1 MSWMFPS
8 AIATTVDTFIL
19 VLVYLYLYFQN
30 RERYLGIWTLGWSIY
45 LLRFVFE
52 LWMLVG
58 PKSAVPLA
66 AIQITAFVSGLF
78 LLWGT
83 YIFLGK
89 RISPLW
95 LYGAGLT
102 TILMAVGF
110 LSGISFITSTLP
122 AFVFLGIIY
131 IWLGSSLLSYRQL
144 EGIGRQV
151 TGWGFIA
158 WGIHKMDYPFLQPVT
173 WFAPWGYLLG
183 ATLEITVAIGI
194 LLIYVQQTKK
204 ELRAREERF
213 RLLAENA
220 RDLIYRYQLKPIP
233 RFEYV
238 SPSATA
244 ITGYTPEEFYNDP
257 QMCFRLIHPDDEP
270 LIESIKN
277 LVVLTEQPIILR
289 WIKKGGELIWV
300 EQHNTPVYD
309 KTGDIIAFESI
320 VRDITERKLATDKLK
335 DSEERYR
342 RLVELSP
349 DAIAVHSEGKLVY
362 INATGM
368 NMVGAKR
375 PAELIGKPMLDF
387 VHPDYHEL
395 VKSRV
400 GTMAEGSVV
409 ELLEEKFLT
418 LDGEA
423 IDVEVAAMPISY
435 NGKPAMQ
442 VYVRDITERKRKE
455 EELKFKSFLLDS
467 ATDSV
472 FVLDL
477 EGKIVYINE
486 AACKTRGYARE
497 ELLGMTLQELDTPEF
512 SGSVK
517 ERIDMIKRDGSA
529 VFEAAHLTKD
539 GAVMNVEV
547 HAHIMEF
554 NGEEV
559 IVAIA
564 RDITERK
571 GAEEALQEQ
580 KEFSERLIQN
590 STAGIFV
597 LDADHKVILW
607 NKACEELTGVKA
619 ADIVGTDN
627 HWQAFYGK
635 KRPCLADLIIDGR
648 YDEVS
653 SFYDAYGESKLA
665 SGGLH
670 AESWYTGLGG
680 QDRYVI
686 IDATPIYNSK
696 GDLVAVVETL
706 QDITQRKRIE
716 EALEHER
723 NFTSNILDTV
733 GSLVLVLD
741 RKGRIIRFNRA
752 CEEITGYTFEEVKD
766 KYIFDVLIPPEE
778 SEKVKGVFSKLKA
791 GQFPNSYEN
800 YWMTKDG
807 ERRLIAW
814 SNTALTDA
822 NGEVEWIIPTGIDVT
837 ERKKVEKELIDREHR
852 YRSIINGAAEGFWM
866 LNADLETVEVNDS
879 LCDMLGYTREEMLGK
894 KPFDFVDE
902 ENLQIFKK
910 QTAKIP
916 GTAHRHYDIVL
927 KSKSGEDVY
936 TRFNATT
943 IKEENGSVVSAFA
956 FVTNITGL
964 KLAEGALIE
973 AKERMEQLYR
983 VIPSAI
989 FTVDK
994 GGIVNSFNKKAEEIT
1009 GYTAEEVIGNRCTV
1023 FALEPCTNKC
1033 GLFSG
1038 NFKAPVQ
1045 AKECTIKRKD
1055 GEIRTI
1061 LKNADLFKDANGNIL
1076 GGVESFEDIT
1086 ERKQT
1091 EKMLNYMAYYDSLTS
1106 LPNRMLLNDRLTLA
1120 LSYAHRNKEMLAVMF
1135 LDLDNFKTINDTLG
1149 HTIGD
1154 KLLQSVSRRLSGC
1167 LREGDTIARLGGDEF
1182 VLLLPQIQHEED
1194 AAKVAKKVLESL
1206 KPPFSYEGQDLH
1218 VTTSIGISLYP
1229 HDGKDV
1235 QTLLKNADAALY
1247 RAKEEGKNNY
1257 QLYTPALNAK
1267 AFERLSLENSM
1278 RKALERGE
1286 FILYY
1291 QPQIE
1296 LVSCET
1302 IGMEALIRWQ
1312 HPELGLIQPTDF
1324 VPIAEETGLIVPIG
1338 EWALRNACEQGK
1350 EWQEQGYRSLR
1361 ISVNLSAI
1369 QFTQQDVVDMVER
1382 ALSETGFNPE
1392 NLELEI
1398 TESVLMH
1405 DPETTTETLLKVKE
1419 MGVKVSIDDFGT
1431 GYSSLSYLKQFP
1443 IDRLKIDRM
1452 FIHALTENSSDAAIA
1467 KAIIAMAHNLG
1478 LKVVAEGVE
1487 ETTQL
1492 EILRSLKCD
1501 EVQGYLLSIP
1511 LPVEE
1516 ATKLLAGGN
1525 SLCA

>member
-1 MSWMFPS
+1 MSWLFPS
-8 AIATTVDTFIL
+8 AIATTIGTFIL
-19 VLVYLYLYFQN
+19 ALVYLYLYFQN
-30 RERYLGIWTLGWSIY
+30 RERYLGVWTLGWSIY
-45 LLRFVFE
+45 LLRFAFE
-52 LWMLVG
+52 LWMLAG
-58 PKSAVPLA
+58 SKSAVPLA
-66 AIQITAFVSGLF
+66 AIQVVAFVSGLF

-89 RISPLW
+89 KISPLW
-95 LYGAGLT
+95 IYGAGLT
-102 TILMAVGF
+102 AILMAVGF
-110 LSGISFITSTLP
+110 LSGVSFILSTLP
-122 AFVFLGIIY
+122 AFAFLGIIY
-131 IWLGSSLLSYRQL
+131 IWLGSSLLSHRQL
-144 EGIGRQV
+144 EGIGKQV

-158 WGIHKMDYPFLQPVT
+158 WGIHKMDYPFLQPAV

-183 ATLEITVAIGI
+183 AALEITVAIGI

-204 ELRAREERF
+204 DLRAREERF

-220 RDLIYRYQLKPIP
+220 RDLIYRYQLKPVP

-257 QMCFRLIHPDDEP
+257 QMCFRLTHPDDES

-277 LVVLTEQPIILR
+277 SVVLAEQPIILR
-289 WIKKGGELIWV
+289 WIKKNGELIWV

-309 KTGDIIAFESI
+309 EAGDTIAFES
-320 VRDITERKLATDKLK
+320 
-335 DSEERYR
+335 
-342 RLVELSP
+342 
-349 DAIAVHSEGKLVY
+349 
-362 INATGM
+362 
-368 NMVGAKR
+368 
-375 PAELIGKPMLDF
+375 
-387 VHPDYHEL
+387 
-395 VKSRV
+395 
-400 GTMAEGSVV
+400 
-409 ELLEEKFLT
+409 
-418 LDGEA
+418 
-423 IDVEVAAMPISY
+423 
-435 NGKPAMQ
+435 
-442 VYVRDITERKRKE
+442 
-455 EELKFKSFLLDS
+455 
-467 ATDSV
+467 
-472 FVLDL
+472 
-477 EGKIVYINE
+477 
-486 AACKTRGYARE
+486 
-497 ELLGMTLQELDTPEF
+497 
-512 SGSVK
+512 
-517 ERIDMIKRDGSA
+517 
-529 VFEAAHLTKD
+529 
-539 GAVMNVEV
+539 
-547 HAHIMEF
+547 
-554 NGEEV
+554 
-559 IVAIA
+559 IA

-571 GAEEALQEQ
+571 
-580 KEFSERLIQN
+580 
-590 STAGIFV
+590 
-597 LDADHKVILW
+597 
-607 NKACEELTGVKA
+607 KA
-619 ADIVGTDN
+619 
-627 HWQAFYGK
+627 
-635 KRPCLADLIIDGR
+635 
-648 YDEVS
+648 
-653 SFYDAYGESKLA
+653 
-665 SGGLH
+665 
-670 AESWYTGLGG
+670 
-680 QDRYVI
+680 
-686 IDATPIYNSK
+686 
-696 GDLVAVVETL
+696 
-706 QDITQRKRIE
+706 
-716 EALEHER
+716 
-723 NFTSNILDTV
+723 
-733 GSLVLVLD
+733 
-741 RKGRIIRFNRA
+741 
-752 CEEITGYTFEEVKD
+752 
-766 KYIFDVLIPPEE
+766 
-778 SEKVKGVFSKLKA
+778 
-791 GQFPNSYEN
+791 
-800 YWMTKDG
+800 
-807 ERRLIAW
+807 
-814 SNTALTDA
+814 
-822 NGEVEWIIPTGIDVT
+822 
-837 ERKKVEKELIDREHR
+837 EKELIDREHR

-866 LNADLETVEVNDS
+866 LNADLETIEVNDS

-902 ENLQIFKK
+902 ENLKIFKK
-910 QTAKIP
+910 QTARIP

-973 AKERMEQLYR
+973 ANERMEQLYR

-994 GGIVNSFNKKAEEIT
+994 GGIVSSFNKKAEEIT
-1009 GYTAEEVIGNRCTV
+1009 GYTAEEIMGNKCTT

-1045 AKECTIKRKD
+1045 GKECTIKRKD

-1061 LKNADLFKDANGNIL
+1061 LKNADLLKDANGNIL

-1149 HTIGD
+1149 HTVGD
-1154 KLLQSVSRRLSGC
+1154 KLLQSVSRRLSDC

-1182 VLLLPQIQHEED
+1182 VLLLPQIKHEED

-1291 QPQIE
+1291 QSQIDLE
-1296 LVSCET
+1296 SCET
-1302 IGMEALIRWQ
+1302 MGMEALIRWQ

-1324 VPIAEETGLIVPIG
+1324 IPIAEETGLIVPIG
-1338 EWALRNACEQGK
+1338 EWALKNACKQGK
-1350 EWQEQGYRSLR
+1350 EWQDRGYESLR

-1369 QFTQQDVVDMVER
+1369 QFMQQDIVDMVER

-1419 MGVKVSIDDFGT
+1419 TGVKVSIDDFGT

-1452 FIHALTENSSDAAIA
+1452 FIHALTENSNDAAIA

-1487 ETTQL
+1487 ETIQL

-1501 EVQGYLLSIP
+1501 EVQGYLFSIP

>member
-1 MSWMFPS
+1 MSWIFPS
-8 AIATTVDTFIL
+8 VIATTVDTLIL

-45 LLRFVFE
+45 MLRFAFE
-52 LWMLVG
+52 LWMVG
-58 PKSAVPLA
+58 GTESVVPLV
-66 AIQITAFVSGLF
+66 AIQITSFVSGLF

-89 RISPLW
+89 KISPLW
-95 LYGAGLT
+95 IYGAGLT
-102 TILMAVGF
+102 ILLMAVGI
-110 LSGISFITSTLP
+110 LSGASFIAATLP
-122 AFVFLGIIY
+122 AFAFLGIIY
-131 IWLGSSLLSYRQL
+131 IWLGSSLLSYKQL
-144 EGIGRQV
+144 EGIGRQI
-151 TGWGFIA
+151 TGWGFIV

-183 ATLEITVAIGI
+183 AMLEITVAVGI
-194 LLIYVQQTKK
+194 LLIYVQQTKE
-204 ELRAREERF
+204 ELRGREERF

-220 RDLIYRYQLKPIP
+220 QDLIYRYRLKPTP
-233 RFEYV
+233 CFEYV
-238 SPSATA
+238 SPSATL
-244 ITGYTPEEFYNDP
+244 ITGYTPGEFYADP
-257 QMCFRLIHPDDEP
+257 KMCFKLTHPDDES

-277 LVVLTEQPIILR
+277 SVVLSDKPIILR
-289 WIKKGGELIWV
+289 WVKKNGELIWV
-300 EQHNTPVYD
+300 EQRNTPVRD
-309 KTGDIIAFESI
+309 EAGDIIAFESI
-320 VRDITERKLATDKLK
+320 VRDITERKMAEDKLK

-349 DAIAVHSEGKLVY
+349 DAIAVHSEGMLVY
-362 INATGM
+362 MNATGVK
-368 NMVGAKR
+368 MVGAKR
-375 PAELIGKPMLDF
+375 PSELIGKPMLDF
-387 VHPDYHEL
+387 VHPDYHEV

-400 GTMAEGSVV
+400 GTMAEGSSV
-409 ELLEEKFLT
+409 ELLEEKFLS
-418 LDGEA
+418 LDGEV
-423 IDVEVAAMPISY
+423 IDVEVAGMPISY

-442 VYVRDITERKRKE
+442 VYIRDITERKRKE
-455 EELKFKSFLLDS
+455 EELKFKSSLLDS

-472 FVLDL
+472 FVHDL
-477 EGKIVYINE
+477 EGRIIYVNE
-486 AACKTRGYARE
+486 AACKMRGYTRE
-497 ELLGMTLQELDTPEF
+497 ELLGMTLQELNTPEF
-512 SGSVK
+512 SESTK
-517 ERIDMIKRDGSA
+517 ERIDRIKQEGSA
-529 VFEAAHLTKD
+529 VFETAHLTKD
-539 GAVMNVEV
+539 GVTINIEV
-547 HAHIMEF
+547 HARTMEF
-554 NGEEV
+554 NGEVV
-559 IVAIA
+559 IAAIG

-571 GAEEALQEQ
+571 RAEEALQEQ
-580 KEFSERLIQN
+580 KEFSERLVEN

-619 ADIVGTDN
+619 DELIGTDS
-627 HWQAFYGK
+627 HWQAFYGQ
-635 KRPCLADLIIDGR
+635 KRPCLADLVIDGK

-653 SFYDAYGESKLA
+653 DFYDAYGESKLT
-665 SGGLH
+665 SNGLH
-670 AESWYTGLGG
+670 AESWYTNLGG
-680 QDRYVI
+680 EDRYVI
-686 IDATPIYNSK
+686 IDAAPIYNKK
-696 GDLVAVVETL
+696 GDLMAVVETL

-741 RKGRIIRFNRA
+741 NKGHIIRFNRA
-752 CEEITGYTFEEVKD
+752 CEEVTGYTFEEVKG
-766 KYIFDVLIPPEE
+766 KYIFDVVIPPEE
-778 SEKVKGVFSKLKA
+778 SEAVKGVFSRLKA

-800 YWMTKDG
+800 CWLTKDG

-814 SNTALTDA
+814 NNTALTDT
-822 NGEVEWIIPTGIDVT
+822 NGEVEWVIPTGIDIT
-837 ERKKVEKELIDREHR
+837 ESKKTEKELIDREHR

-879 LCDMLGYTREEMLGK
+879 LCNMLGYTREEMIGK

-902 ENLQIFKK
+902 ENLKVFKK

-927 KSKSGEDVY
+927 KSKNGEDVY

-943 IKEENGSVVSAFA
+943 IKDENGKVVSAFA

-989 FTVDK
+989 FTVDRD
-994 GGIVNSFNKKAEEIT
+994 GIVNSFNRKAEEIT
-1009 GYTAEEVIGNRCTV
+1009 GYAAEEVIGNRCTV

-1033 GLFSG
+1033 GLFEGSL
-1038 NFKAPVQ
+1038 KAPIQ

-1061 LKNADLFKDANGNIL
+1061 LKNADLLKDANGNKL

-1120 LSYAHRNKEMLAVMF
+1120 LSYAHRNKEMLAVLF

-1154 KLLQSVSRRLSGC
+1154 KLLQSVSRRLAGC

-1194 AAKVAKKVLESL
+1194 AAKVAKKVIESL
-1206 KPPFSYEGQDLH
+1206 KLPFSYEGQDLH

-1229 HDGKDV
+1229 HDGEDV

-1257 QLYTPALNAK
+1257 QLYTPAMNAK

-1278 RKALERGE
+1278 RKALERRE
-1286 FILYY
+1286 FVLYY
-1291 QPQIE
+1291 QPQID
-1296 LVSCET
+1296 LKSCEI

-1312 HPELGLIQPTDF
+1312 HPELELIQPTDF
-1324 VPIAEETGLIVPIG
+1324 IPIAEETGLIMPIG
-1338 EWALRNACEQGK
+1338 EWVLKTACKQGK
-1350 EWQEQGYRSLR
+1350 EWQDQGHKPLR
-1361 ISVNLSAI
+1361 VSVNLSAR
-1369 QFTQQDVVDMVER
+1369 QFMQQNVAEMIKST
-1382 ALSETGFNPE
+1382 LNETGFDPE
-1392 NLELEI
+1392 YLELEI
-1398 TESVLMH
+1398 TESVLMQ
-1405 DPETTTETLLKVKE
+1405 DSEITTETLLKIKE

-1452 FIHALTENSSDAAIA
+1452 FIHALTENSNDAAIA

-1487 ETTQL
+1487 EITQL

-1501 EVQGYLLSIP
+1501 EAQGHLLSVP

-1516 ATKLLAGGN
+1516 AAELLKGG
-1525 SLCA
+1525 STLCA